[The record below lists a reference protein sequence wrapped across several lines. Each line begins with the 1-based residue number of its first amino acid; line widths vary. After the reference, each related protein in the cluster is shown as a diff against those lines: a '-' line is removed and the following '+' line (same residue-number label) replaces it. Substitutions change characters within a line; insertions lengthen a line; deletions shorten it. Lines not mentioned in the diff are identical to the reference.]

1 VNSDRLQQRAV
12 QFDQHASRVSTRSYS
27 NRLWCSS
34 EDKKNVLNI
43 GCHKKRG
50 EPEVRDLASAL
61 ARQPLCISFSLCFLD
76 RIEHTIRNPKLVAA
90 TPDAKEKPDSV

>member
-1 VNSDRLQQRAV
+1 MPVVLAPDPILIGSGAAV
-12 QFDQHASRVSTRSYS
+12 KT
-27 NRLWCSS
+27 
-34 EDKKNVLNI
+34 KKNVLNI

-76 RIEHTIRNPKLVAA
+76 RIEHTIRNPELVAA